1 MLYIKNMEDISE
13 IIKRDSKK
21 NCFYNFIQWLD
32 NKLINKCVVLYKYYF
47 NKITI
52 RNFGDKKI
60 YILPWK
66 EEKNNKIKVKKLN
79 KLYENINKENKKDKL
94 VVLSNCLNEDSKTIE
109 ILYKKG
115 IEILDG
121 RWLLNLLTNKVVQ
134 YISKCKNKN
143 LKEQN
148 LAILINNP
156 DDVSMYNITKLA
168 EEVKN
173 LKIVTN
179 NQIYFKRLEQ
189 KLYAEKGVPILVV
202 NNKKKSLLNS
212 DIILNVDFSE
222 KELNNYSLNKNAI
235 LVNVNSNIKIYAK
248 AFKGIN
254 VNWYKI
260 KLNEEYSDLFNEY
273 NLSNRFDENILYE
286 SLIYSK
292 DKLHNIINRLNQDKT
307 EIQYLVGIKGRIQEV
322 EYLNNT

>member
-1 MLYIKNMEDISE
+1 MENISE

-21 NCFYNFIQWLD
+21 NCLYNFIQWLD
-32 NKLINKCVVLYKYYF
+32 NKLINKCVLLYKYYF

-52 RNFGDKKI
+52 RNFGNKKI

-66 EEKNNKIKVKKLN
+66 EEKNKKIKAKKLN
-79 KLYENINKENKKDKL
+79 KIYENINKDNGKDKL

-115 IEILDG
+115 VEILDG
-121 RWLLNLLTNKVVQ
+121 RWLLNLLINKVLKYVSQ
-134 YISKCKNKN
+134 CKNKD

-148 LAILINNP
+148 IAILINNP
-156 DDVSMYNITKLA
+156 NDVSMYNIQEIA
-168 EEVKN
+168 EKVKT
-173 LKIVTN
+173 LKIVTD

-212 DIILNVDFSE
+212 DTIINIDFSE
-222 KELNNYSLNKNAI
+222 KEINNYSLNKNAT
-235 LVNVNSNIKIYAK
+235 LVNVNSKIKIYSK

-254 VNWYKI
+254 INWYKI
-260 KLNEEYSDLFNEY
+260 KLNEEYRDLFNEY
-273 NLSNRFDENILYE
+273 NLSNKFDENILYE

-292 DKLHNIINRLNQDKT
+292 DKLHNIINRLNQDKI
-307 EIQYLVGIKGRIQEV
+307 EIQYLIGTKGKIQEV

>member
-1 MLYIKNMEDISE
+1 MLYIKNMENISE

-21 NCFYNFIQWLD
+21 NCLYNFIQWLD
-32 NKLINKCVVLYKYYF
+32 NKLINKCVLLYKYYF

-52 RNFGDKKI
+52 RNFGNKKI

-66 EEKNNKIKVKKLN
+66 EEKNKKIKAKKLN
-79 KLYENINKENKKDKL
+79 KIYENINKDNGKDKL

-115 IEILDG
+115 VEILDG
-121 RWLLNLLTNKVVQ
+121 RWLLNLLINKVLKYVSQ
-134 YISKCKNKN
+134 CKNKD

-148 LAILINNP
+148 IAILINNP
-156 DDVSMYNITKLA
+156 NDVSMYNIQEIA
-168 EEVKN
+168 EKVKT
-173 LKIVTN
+173 LKIVTD

-212 DIILNVDFSE
+212 DTIINIDFSE
-222 KELNNYSLNKNAI
+222 KEINNYSLNKNAT
-235 LVNVNSNIKIYAK
+235 LVNVNSKIKIYSK

-254 VNWYKI
+254 INWYKI
-260 KLNEEYSDLFNEY
+260 KLNEEYRDLFNEY
-273 NLSNRFDENILYE
+273 NLSNKFDENILYE

-292 DKLHNIINRLNQDKT
+292 DKLHNIINRLNQDKI
-307 EIQYLVGIKGRIQEV
+307 EIQYLIGTKGKIQEV